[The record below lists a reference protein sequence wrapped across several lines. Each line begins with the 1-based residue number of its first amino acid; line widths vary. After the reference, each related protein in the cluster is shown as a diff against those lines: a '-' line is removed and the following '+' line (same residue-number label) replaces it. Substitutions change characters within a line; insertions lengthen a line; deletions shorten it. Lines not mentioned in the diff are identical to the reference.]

1 LLFHNYV
8 NTYRQSFSGII
19 WLTVVAKGVWLV
31 FGAVAALS
39 VYSLGLLW
47 FTIYHT
53 YNLRSLD
60 RCLRNANLSP
70 SAIPDRSGQWGVI
83 FARLAR
89 LVRRYD
95 QERLNLNASLDRLQ
109 RATSA
114 MPEGIV
120 ILGEDNQIEWCNLAA
135 EQHLALN
142 LRMDAGQPI
151 TRMVRQMRF
160 ASYLDSGDL
169 NKPLLL
175 RRARPDEIL
184 LSLQLVPYGD
194 RDKLLISRDI
204 TRFEK
209 IEIMRRDFIANVS
222 HELRTPLTVI
232 GGFLE
237 TLLDENRISGKMEKN
252 ALELMA
258 HQAKRMQRLVEDLLT
273 LSRLEN
279 AQHALC
285 EERVDV
291 VKLLRGLYQEA
302 LSLSAGR
309 HVISLNLL
317 SSVMILGSEDELRSA
332 FGNLVSNAVRYTP
345 EGGKISL
352 NWAVE
357 NEKGLFYVQDSG
369 IGIEREHIPRLTE
382 RFYRVDHSRSRETGG
397 TGLGLAI
404 VKHIL
409 NRHQA
414 NMEITS
420 ELGVGSVFKIWFPGA
435 RVLCIQQSESK
446 LSVES
451 A

>member
-1 LLFHNYV
+1 MDSYG
-8 NTYRQSFSGII
+8 RSFAAII
-19 WLTVVAKGVWLV
+19 WLTVIGAGIWLV
-31 FGAVAALS
+31 FGAVSALS
-39 VYSLGLLW
+39 VYSFGLL
-47 FTIYHT
+47 TLAVYHT
-53 YNLRSLD
+53 YNLHTLD
-60 RCLRNANLSP
+60 RYLRNANFIPL
-70 SAIPDRSGQWGVI
+70 AIPDRLGQWGVV

-89 LVRRYD
+89 FVRRFD
-95 QERLNLNASLDRLQ
+95 DERRNLETSLDRLQ

-120 ILGEDNQIEWCNLAA
+120 ILGQDNEIEWCNLAA
-135 EQHLALN
+135 EQHLGLN
-142 LRMDAGQPI
+142 LKMDAGQPI
-151 TRMVRQMRF
+151 TRMVRQIQF
-160 ASYLDSGDL
+160 AAYLESGDL

-175 RRARPDEIL
+175 RHLRSNDML
-184 LSLQLVPYGD
+184 LSIQLVPYGD
-194 RDKLLISRDI
+194 QDKLLISRDI

-258 HQAKRMQRLVEDLLT
+258 HQATRMQRLVEDLLT

-279 AQHALC
+279 AQTALC

-291 VKLLRGLYQEA
+291 AKLLRGLHQEA
-302 LSLSAGR
+302 LSLSTGR
-309 HVISLNLL
+309 HDISLNLH
-317 SSVMILGSEDELRSA
+317 SHAMVLGSEDELRSA

-352 NWAVE
+352 NWTVE
-357 NEKGLFYVQDSG
+357 NEQGLFYVQDSG
-369 IGIEREHIPRLTE
+369 IGIEPEHIPRLTE
-382 RFYRVDHSRSRETGG
+382 RFYRVDRSRSRETGG

-414 NMEITS
+414 SMEIS
-420 ELGVGSVFKIWFPGA
+420 SQLGVGSIFKIWFPSS
-435 RVLCIQQSESK
+435 RVLRLTDQDEDVC
-446 LSVES
+446 
-451 A
+451 

>member
-1 LLFHNYV
+1 M
-8 NTYRQSFSGII
+8 NTYRQSFAGII
-19 WLTVVAKGVWLV
+19 WLTVIAAGMWLV

-39 VYSLGLLW
+39 AYSLGLLW
-47 FTIYHT
+47 FAIYHT
-53 YNLRSLD
+53 YNLRGLD
-60 RCLRNANLSP
+60 RCLRNINLSP
-70 SAIPDRSGQWGVI
+70 SAIPDRAGQWGVI

-89 LVRRYD
+89 FVRRHD

-142 LRMDAGQPI
+142 LKTDAGQPI
-151 TRMVRQMRF
+151 TRMVRQMQF
-160 ASYLDSGDL
+160 ATYLDSGDL

-175 RRARPDEIL
+175 RRSRPDEIL

-258 HQAKRMQRLVEDLLT
+258 HQATRMQRLVEDLLT

-279 AQHALC
+279 AQNALC

-317 SSVMILGSEDELRSA
+317 SSVMVLGSEDELRSA

-352 NWAVE
+352 NWTVE

-414 NMEITS
+414 SLEITS
-420 ELGVGSVFKIWFPGA
+420 ELGVGSVFKIWFPVT
-435 RVLCIQQSESK
+435 RVLCIEQSESK
-446 LSVES
+446 LSVEGV
-451 A
+451 